1 MPPPTDPTP
10 RPPALTPSPQALK
23 LPPPLLMNITPC
35 SLPKQC
41 AIQQREAGGGLRGEG
56 FEGKGEEEGAWSGG
70 ECVRSEVRRFG
81 KKTERCRDRVEQRDR
96 DGGTKSSSEKAK
108 E

>member
-41 AIQQREAGGGLRGEG
+41 
-56 FEGKGEEEGAWSGG
+56 
-70 ECVRSEVRRFG
+70 VRSEVRRFG

-108 E
+108 G

>member
-41 AIQQREAGGGLRGEG
+41 AIQQRE
-56 FEGKGEEEGAWSGG
+56 
-70 ECVRSEVRRFG
+70 CVRSEVRRFG

-108 E
+108 G

>member
-41 AIQQREAGGGLRGEG
+41 AIQQREAGG
-56 FEGKGEEEGAWSGG
+56 

-108 E
+108 G